1 MTLNGSLPSWVE
13 KGYSVLLQQFGD
25 NEFLFE
31 DAIKILGEI
40 SHDTPEKVPVLLSR
54 LRKAGL
60 LTITSQE
67 SDARKKIYRM
77 IRKAALVTEIFDV
90 NNNTLTRSDL
100 ETLLKKAADII
111 RTRVDYK
118 FILLPLF
125 LKRISDKWE
134 LEFEA
139 AKEEAIKD
147 GYTEAE
153 AHAEAQRAMYHDF
166 DLPETYLWEN
176 IRKAVNN
183 LPEVFSKALKE
194 ISERNPEL
202 RDVLDTVD
210 FIEFAKSQE
219 NAEIL
224 RQLVELFSE
233 KKLHHVSPDILGD
246 AYEWILRYFAP
257 QKAKEGEVYTPRE
270 VIKLLIEILDPKPGE
285 SVYDPASASNGM
297 LIVSHTHVKEKYGVT
312 AAEQIFLFGQ
322 EANAKTLAF
331 GRMNMYI
338 HDIRNVQLA
347 YGDTLFYPKFKE
359 GESVKQ
365 FDIVVANPPWN
376 QDGYDETQLKK
387 GEFSKQRFPYGFG
400 NRQSADWAW
409 IQHMLASA
417 KDGSGRVGVVI
428 DNGCLFRGGKEK
440 AIRQQILEADLLEI
454 IVLTP
459 EKLFYNTG
467 APGALLFFN
476 KNKPVDHKGKVLIIN
491 AALEF
496 EKHPDVRKLNIL
508 ADKNIEKI
516 VGVVSRW
523 EEIEGFSKSV
533 SLEQIAKND
542 FNLNVTLYVSPE
554 RETEHVDLAA
564 TWTEIRTIETEL
576 RNVDRE
582 IAGCL
587 TEIGI
592 EVPTMGGEPR
602 DR

>member
-1 MTLNGSLPSWVE
+1 MSLNGNLPGWVE
-13 KGYSVLLQQFGD
+13 KGHSTLWAR
-25 NEFLFE
+25 FE
-31 DAIKILGEI
+31 NKPFRLDEAINVLGEVE
-40 SHDTPEKVPVLLSR
+40 HDSPEKVPVLLSR

-60 LTITSQE
+60 LSVTSDD
-67 SDARKKIYRM
+67 SDARKKIYQVISKDAR
-77 IRKAALVTEIFDV
+77 VTKIFEIDT
-90 NNNTLTRSDL
+90 NLTRGDL
-100 ETLLKKAADII
+100 EALLKRAADII

-134 LEFEA
+134 LEYESAKQEA
-139 AKEEAIKD
+139 LDD
-147 GYTEAE
+147 GYSESEASAE
-153 AHAEAQRAMYHDF
+153 AKRAMYHDF
-166 DLPETYLWEN
+166 DLPDDFLWEN
-176 IRKAVNN
+176 IRKSVNN

-202 RDVLDTVD
+202 SDVLDSVD

-270 VIKLLIEILDPKPGE
+270 VIRTLIGVLDPKPGE

-297 LIVSHTHVKEKYGVT
+297 LIAAHAHVRDHFGPS
-312 AAEQIFLFGQ
+312 AAEQLFLFGQ

-338 HDIRNVQLA
+338 HDIRNVQLG
-347 YGDTLFYPKFKE
+347 YGDTLLYPKFKA
-359 GESVKQ
+359 GETIQK

-376 QDGYDETQLKK
+376 QDMYDENQLKK
-387 GEFSKQRFPYGFG
+387 GEFWKQRFSYGFP

-417 KDGSGRVGVVI
+417 KDGNGRVGVVI

-440 AIRQQILEADLLEI
+440 AIRQKILEADLLGCVI
-454 IVLTP
+454 LTP

-467 APGALLFFN
+467 APGALLFFW
-476 KNKPVDHKGKVLIIN
+476 KNKPEEHRNKVLIIN
-491 AALEF
+491 AAQEF
-496 EKHPDVRKLNIL
+496 GKHPEVRKLNIL
-508 ADKNIEKI
+508 ADTNIEKI
-516 VGVVSRW
+516 VHVADSW
-523 EEIEGFSKSV
+523 DEIEGFSKVV
-533 SLEQIAKND
+533 SLAEIEKND
-542 FNLNVTLYVSPE
+542 FSLNVTLYVSPQKVVE
-554 RETEHVDLAA
+554 EVDIPA
-564 TWTEIRTIETEL
+564 TWAAIKGVEKEL
-576 RNVDRE
+576 LAVDDQ
-582 IAGCL
+582 IAGYL
-587 TEIGI
+587 KEIGY
-592 EVPTMGGEPR
+592 GGGSG
-602 DR
+602 

>member
-1 MTLNGSLPSWVE
+1 MSLNGSLPGWVE
-13 KGYSVLLQQFGD
+13 KGYLTLWKQYGN
-25 NEFLFE
+25 NEFRLE

-40 SHDTPEKVPVLLSR
+40 EHDTPEKVPVLLSR

-60 LTITSQE
+60 LTVTSDTT
-67 SDARKKIYRM
+67 DARKKIYQL
-77 IRKAALVTEIFDV
+77 ISKNALVTEIFDL
-90 NNNTLTRSDL
+90 NNNKLTRGDL
-100 ETLLKKAADII
+100 ETLLKRAADII

-139 AKEEAIKD
+139 VKEEALHD
-147 GYTEAE
+147 GYTED
-153 AHAEAQRAMYHDF
+153 EAQSEAKRAMYHDF
-166 DLPETYLWEN
+166 DLPEAYLWDN
-176 IRKAVNN
+176 IRKEVDN

-210 FIEFAKSQE
+210 FIEFARSQE

-270 VIKLLIEILDPKPGE
+270 VIRLLIEILDPKPGE

-297 LIVSHTHVKEKYGVT
+297 LIASHAHVKAHFGPDAV
-312 AAEQIFLFGQ
+312 EQLFLFGQ

-347 YGDTLFYPKFKE
+347 YGDTLLYPKFKD
-359 GESVKQ
+359 GEAIKQ
-365 FDIVVANPPWN
+365 FDVVVANPPWN
-376 QDGYDETQLKK
+376 QDMYDENQLKK
-387 GEFSKQRFPYGFG
+387 GEFWKQRFAYGFP

-417 KDGSGRVGVVI
+417 KDANGRVGVVI

-440 AIRQQILEADLLEI
+440 AIRQQILEADLLEY

-467 APGALLFFN
+467 ASGALLFFG
-476 KNKPVDHKGKVLIIN
+476 KNKPDYHRGKVLIIN

-496 EKHPDVRKLNIL
+496 GKHPDVRKLNVIT
-508 ADKNIEKI
+508 DKNIEKI
-516 VGVVSRW
+516 VGVANSW
-523 EEIEGFSKSV
+523 QEIKGFSKVV
-533 SLEQIAKND
+533 SLSDLAKND
-542 FNLNVTLYVSPE
+542 YNLNVTLYVSPQKDVE
-554 RETEHVDLAA
+554 DIDIPA
-564 TWTEIRTIETEL
+564 TWAAIRVVENEL
-576 RNVDRE
+576 RSVDE
-582 IAGCL
+582 QIAGHL
-587 TEIGI
+587 KEIGY
-592 EVPTMGGEPR
+592 GEGNG
-602 DR
+602 

>member
-1 MTLNGSLPSWVE
+1 MSLNGSLPVWVE
-13 KGYSVLLQQFGD
+13 KGYSTLWKQYGN
-25 NEFLFE
+25 NEFRLE

-40 SHDTPEKVPVLLSR
+40 EHDTPEKVPVLLSR
-54 LRKAGL
+54 LRKGGL
-60 LTITSQE
+60 LTVTSDAA
-67 SDARKKIYRM
+67 DARKKIYKL
-77 IRKAALVTEIFDV
+77 ISKDSLVTEIFDI
-90 NNNTLTRSDL
+90 NNNKLTRADL
-100 ETLLKKAADII
+100 EALLKRAADII

-134 LEFEA
+134 LEY
-139 AKEEAIKD
+139 EEAKFDAVED
-147 GYTEAE
+147 GYTKQEAE
-153 AHAEAQRAMYHDF
+153 AEAKRAIYHDF
-166 DLPETYLWEN
+166 DLPEQYLWEN
-176 IRKAVNN
+176 IRTQVNN

-224 RQLVELFSE
+224 KQLVELFSE
-233 KKLHHVSPDILGD
+233 KKLHHVSPDVLGD

-270 VIKLLIEILDPKPGE
+270 VIRLLIEILDPKPGE

-297 LIVSHTHVKEKYGVT
+297 LIASHAHVKAHFGPD
-312 AAEQIFLFGQ
+312 AFEQIFLYGQ

-347 YGDTLFYPKFKE
+347 YGDTLLYPKFKD
-359 GESVKQ
+359 GEAIRL
-365 FDIVVANPPWN
+365 FDVVVANPPWN
-376 QDGYDETQLKK
+376 QDMYDETQLKK
-387 GEFSKQRFPYGFG
+387 GEFWKQRFSYGFP

-417 KDGSGRVGVVI
+417 KDGNGRVGVVI

-440 AIRQQILEADLLEI
+440 AIRQQILAADLLEC

-467 APGALLFFN
+467 APGALLFFW
-476 KNKPVDHKGKVLIIN
+476 KNKPDNHRGKVLIIN
-491 AALEF
+491 AAQEF

-516 VGVVSRW
+516 VGVANSW
-523 EEIEGFSKSV
+523 EEIEGFSKIIPLSD
-533 SLEQIAKND
+533 IAKND
-542 FNLNVTLYVSPE
+542 FNLNVTLYVSPQKE
-554 RETEHVDLAA
+554 VEEVDIPA
-564 TWTEIRTIETEL
+564 TWAAIRDVEKEL
-576 RNVDRE
+576 RTVDDQ
-582 IAGCL
+582 IAGYL
-587 TEIGI
+587 KEIGY
-592 EVPTMGGEPR
+592 GG
-602 DR
+602 

>member
-1 MTLNGSLPSWVE
+1 MSLNGSLPGWVE
-13 KGYSVLLQQFGD
+13 KGYSTLWKQYAN
-25 NEFLFE
+25 NEFRLD

-40 SHDTPEKVPVLLSR
+40 EHDTPEKVPVLLSR

-60 LTITSQE
+60 LTVISDTN
-67 SDARKKIYRM
+67 DARKKIYQL
-77 IRKAALVTEIFDV
+77 ISKNALVTEIFDL
-90 NNNTLTRSDL
+90 NNNKLTRADL
-100 ETLLKKAADII
+100 EALLKRAADII

-134 LEFEA
+134 LDFDA
-139 AKEEAIKD
+139 AKEEALHD
-147 GYTEAE
+147 GYTDEEASSE
-153 AHAEAQRAMYHDF
+153 AKRAMYHDF
-166 DLPETYLWEN
+166 DLPEAYLWDN
-176 IRKAVNN
+176 IRKEVDN

-210 FIEFAKSQE
+210 FIEFARSQE

-270 VIKLLIEILDPKPGE
+270 VIRLLIEILDPKPGE

-297 LIVSHTHVKEKYGVT
+297 LIASHAHVKANFGHDAV
-312 AAEQIFLFGQ
+312 EQLFLFGQ

-347 YGDTLFYPKFKE
+347 YGDTLLYPKFKD
-359 GESVKQ
+359 GEAIKQ
-365 FDIVVANPPWN
+365 FDVVVANPPWN
-376 QDGYDETQLKK
+376 QDMYDETQLRK
-387 GEFSKQRFPYGFG
+387 GEFWNKRFAYGFP

-417 KDGSGRVGVVI
+417 KDGNGRVGVVI

-440 AIRQQILEADLLEI
+440 AIRQQILEADLLEC

-467 APGALLFFN
+467 APGALLFFG
-476 KNKPVDHKGKVLIIN
+476 KNKPENHRGKVLIIN
-491 AALEF
+491 AAREF
-496 EKHPDVRKLNIL
+496 GKHPDVRKLNIIT
-508 ADKNIEKI
+508 DKNIERI
-516 VGVVSRW
+516 VGVANSW
-523 EEIEGFSKSV
+523 QEIDGFSKVV
-533 SLEQIAKND
+533 SLSDLAKND
-542 FNLNVTLYVSPE
+542 FNLNVTLYVSPQKE
-554 RETEHVDLAA
+554 VEEVDIPA
-564 TWTEIRTIETEL
+564 TWVAIREVEAEL
-576 RNVDRE
+576 HKVDKE
-582 IAGCL
+582 IAGYL
-587 TEIGI
+587 KEIGYNEAEI
-592 EVPTMGGEPR
+592 
-602 DR
+602 

>member
-1 MTLNGSLPSWVE
+1 MMLNGALPSWVE
-13 KGYSVLLQQFGD
+13 KGYSILWIQYKGNDFRLD
-25 NEFLFE
+25 
-31 DAIKILGEI
+31 DAIKILGEV
-40 SHDTPEKVPVLLSR
+40 SQDTPEKVPVLLSR

-60 LTITSQE
+60 LTITADE
-67 SDARKKIYRM
+67 TDARKKIYR
-77 IRKAALVTEIFDV
+77 LVSKDSLISNLFDI

-139 AKEEAIKD
+139 AKAEALKD
-147 GYTEAE
+147 GYTEKE
-153 AHAEAQRAMYHDF
+153 ASAEAQRSMYHDF
-166 DLPETYLWEN
+166 DLPENYLWEN
-176 IRKAVNN
+176 IRKEVNN
-183 LPEVFSKALKE
+183 LPEVFSKVLKE

-210 FIEFAKSQE
+210 FIEFARSQE

-233 KKLHHVSPDILGD
+233 RKLHHVSPDILGD

-270 VIKLLIEILDPKPGE
+270 VIKVLIEVLDPKPGE

-297 LIVSHTHVKEKYGVT
+297 LIVSHSHVKEKYGP
-312 AAEQIFLFGQ
+312 AATEQIFLFGQ

-347 YGDTLFYPKFKE
+347 YGDTLLYPKFKE
-359 GESVKQ
+359 GEGIKQ

-387 GEFSKQRFPYGFG
+387 GEFWKQRFPYGFG

-409 IQHMLASA
+409 IQHMIASA
-417 KDGSGRVGVVI
+417 KEGGGQVGVVI

-440 AIRQQILEADLLEI
+440 AIRQKILEADLLECVI
-454 IVLTP
+454 LTP

-476 KNKPVDHKGKVLIIN
+476 KNKPAEHKGKTLIIN
-491 AALEF
+491 AAQEF

-508 ADKNIEKI
+508 AVKNIERI
-516 VGVVSRW
+516 VGVTGSW
-523 EEIEGFSKSV
+523 QETEGFSRVV
-533 SLEQIAKND
+533 SIADISKND
-542 FNLNVTLYVSPE
+542 YNLNVTLYVSRQKDVENIDIPE
-554 RETEHVDLAA
+554 TWAA
-564 TWTEIRTIETEL
+564 IRSVENEL
-576 RNVDRE
+576 KNVDE
-582 IAGCL
+582 QIAGYL
-587 TEIGI
+587 KELGY
-592 EVPTMGGEPR
+592 GGVE
-602 DR
+602 

>member
-1 MTLNGSLPSWVE
+1 MTLNGSLPEWVE
-13 KGYSVLLQQFGD
+13 KGYSVLWK
-25 NEFLFE
+25 NFE
-31 DAIKILGEI
+31 KKDFRLDEAIKILVEA
-40 SHDTPEKVPVLLSR
+40 SQDTPEKVPVLLSR

-60 LTITSQE
+60 LTVTSDNT
-67 SDARKKIYRM
+67 DARKKIYNLVS
-77 IRKAALVTEIFDV
+77 KDSLVTEIFDV
-90 NNNTLTRSDL
+90 NNNTLTRGDL
-100 ETLLKKAADII
+100 EALLKRAADII

-134 LEFEA
+134 LEYEA
-139 AKEEAIKD
+139 AKEEALHD
-147 GYTEAE
+147 GYTEL
-153 AHAEAQRAMYHDF
+153 EAQVEAKKAMYHDF

-176 IRKAVNN
+176 IRKEVTT

-270 VIKLLIEILDPKPGE
+270 VIRLLIEILDPKPSE

-297 LIVSHTHVKEKYGVT
+297 LIASYNHVKEQFGPDAVK
-312 AAEQIFLFGQ
+312 QIFLYGQ

-338 HDIRNVQLA
+338 HDIRNVQLG
-347 YGDTLFYPKFKE
+347 YGDTLLYPKFKD
-359 GESVKQ
+359 GEAIRQ
-365 FDIVVANPPWN
+365 FDVVVANPPWN
-376 QDGYDETQLKK
+376 QDMYDENQLKK
-387 GEFSKQRFPYGFG
+387 GEFWQKRFSYGFP

-417 KDGSGRVGVVI
+417 KEGNGRVGVVI

-440 AIRQQILEADLLEI
+440 AIRQQVLEADLLECV
-454 IVLTP
+454 VLTP

-467 APGALLFFN
+467 APGALLFFG
-476 KNKPVDHKGKVLIIN
+476 KNKPETHRGKVLIIN

-496 EKHPDVRKLNIL
+496 GKHPDVRKLNIL
-508 ADKNIEKI
+508 APDNIKKI
-516 VGVVSRW
+516 VSVANLW
-523 EEIEGFSKSV
+523 EEIEGFSKVV
-533 SLEQIAKND
+533 SLSDLAKND
-542 FNLNVTLYVSPE
+542 FNLNVTLYVSPQKDVE
-554 RETEHVDLAA
+554 EVDIPA
-564 TWTEIRTIETEL
+564 TWAAIQNVEKEL
-576 RNVDRE
+576 RTVDE
-582 IAGCL
+582 QIAAHL
-587 TEIGI
+587 KEIGY
-592 EVPTMGGEPR
+592 GGT
-602 DR
+602 

>member
-1 MTLNGSLPSWVE
+1 MISNNLPNWVE
-13 KGYSVLLQQFGD
+13 KGYSTLWNQFGR
-25 NEFLFE
+25 EFFRLDE
-31 DAIKILGEI
+31 AIKILVDV

-60 LTITSQE
+60 ITVTSDDT
-67 SDARKKIYRM
+67 DARKKIYQ
-77 IRKAALVTEIFDV
+77 LVSKDAIVTGIFNI
-90 NNNTLTRSDL
+90 NNNSLTRSEL
-100 ETLLKKAADII
+100 ETLLKRAADII

-118 FILLPLF
+118 FILVPLF

-139 AKEEAIKD
+139 ARVEALKD
-147 GYTEAE
+147 GYSELEARSEAE
-153 AHAEAQRAMYHDF
+153 RAMYHDF
-166 DLPETYLWEN
+166 DLPEPFLWDN
-176 IRKAVNN
+176 IRKEVNN
-183 LPEVFSKALKE
+183 LPEVFSRALKE

-210 FIEFAKSQE
+210 FIEFARSQE

-270 VIKLLIEILDPKPGE
+270 VIRLLIDILDPRPGE

-297 LIVSHTHVKEKYGVT
+297 LIISHGHVKARFGPEEAEKL
-312 AAEQIFLFGQ
+312 FLFGQ

-338 HDIRNVQLA
+338 HDIRNAQLA
-347 YGDTLFYPKFKE
+347 YGDTLLYPKFKE
-359 GESVKQ
+359 DEGIRQ

-387 GEFSKQRFPYGFG
+387 GEFWKQRFPYGFA

-409 IQHMLASA
+409 VQHMLASA
-417 KDGSGRVGVVI
+417 KDDTGRVGIVI

-440 AIRQQILEADLLEI
+440 AIRQKILKADLLECVI
-454 IVLTP
+454 LTP

-467 APGALLFFN
+467 APGALLIFA
-476 KNKPVDHKGKVLIIN
+476 KNKPPEHTGKVLILN
-491 AALEF
+491 AAQEF
-496 EKHPDVRKLNIL
+496 GKNPDVRKLNIL
-508 ADKNIEKI
+508 TDKNIERI
-516 VGVVSRW
+516 VGVARSW
-523 EEIEGFSKSV
+523 QEIEGFSRIV
-533 SLEQIAKND
+533 PLTEIEKND
-542 FNLNVTLYVSPE
+542 YNLNITLYASPQKVIE
-554 RETEHVDLAA
+554 EIDIPA
-564 TWTEIRTIETEL
+564 TWKTIQEVEAEL
-576 RNVDRE
+576 RTVDVE
-582 IAGCL
+582 IAGYL
-587 TEIGI
+587 KEIGY
-592 EVPTMGGEPR
+592 GGGN
-602 DR
+602 